1 MSCKLEPEN
10 FLTRSSSAGHY
21 AKWLD
26 YTEKNRYKRRVLN
39 CTPKHCISSKVPYLP
54 CCFWSLMLCWLK
66 NSLFT
71 NSSAMSTAGPARSK
85 SNGEFRLDA
94 ISTPTLYT
102 WTRSSACEVS
112 VVSTLSIL
120 KEVGEY
126 KVKNKPLVNINHLRV
141 FEFGFSI

>member
-1 MSCKLEPEN
+1 MR
-10 FLTRSSSAGHY
+10 RSSVGPY

-26 YTEKNRYKRRVLN
+26 YTEKYSYKRRVCN
-39 CTPKHCISSKVPYLP
+39 CAMKHCVSSKVPYLP
-54 CCFWSLMLCWLK
+54 CCFWSLMLCWLR

-102 WTRSSACEVS
+102 RTRSSAREVS

-120 KEVGEY
+120 REVGEY
-126 KVKNKPLVNINHLRV
+126 NVKYNPPVIINHLKG
-141 FEFGFSI
+141 FEFDFSI

>member
-1 MSCKLEPEN
+1 MACKFEPEN
-10 FLTRSSSAGHY
+10 SLRRTSSAGHY
-21 AKWLD
+21 AKWFN
-26 YTEKNRYKRRVLN
+26 YTEKYKYKSRVCN
-39 CTPKHCISSKVPYLP
+39 FTAKHGVSSKVPYLP
-54 CCFWSLMLCWLK
+54 CCFWSLMLWWLK

-102 WTRSSACEVS
+102 RTRSSAREVS

-120 KEVGEY
+120 REVGEY
-126 KVKNKPLVNINHLRV
+126 KVKNKPLVIINHLRG
-141 FEFGFSI
+141 FEFDFSI